1 MQKNHARLLPLT
13 MSQQGV
19 WYGQQLDPQSPKY
32 NIGEC
37 IEIQGPLD
45 EALFLASLEKVSS
58 DCDSLNTEFLEQEDS
73 IRQRVVRTSQGRPRI
88 VDVSTEADPA
98 GAAERFMATDMATT
112 GTLTLPHHAFVLL
125 KLSPDRYYWYIRYH
139 HMVMDGLGASVLAR
153 KAAETYTAAVH
164 GEAAPELFAPLG
176 ALVDDETTYRH
187 SPDFER
193 DQAYWT
199 EKFADIAR
207 TGRDTGNALLAA
219 AHRAGDDTPT
229 PRNGPSQPGDGGEQ
243 HAVRGNHLH
252 QGETLDPQV
261 MDGLRGLAT
270 ATRTTWSAVFVSAVA
285 AYLSRV
291 TGTGDVTIGLAS
303 NGRPGR
309 LRTTPGMT
317 ANILPLRVQI
327 TPGMTV
333 EALVRAV
340 AAEMRLALRHRR
352 YSREQL
358 VRDLRITGD
367 TARLCDVVVNV
378 MPYEYDL
385 DFAGSTGVS
394 RLLSTGPVDDVSLFI
409 SERSEGKGPLI
420 GFDVNP
426 DLYRPEDVRPHQQ
439 GITTLVA
446 ELSRADVNSPL
457 SRLALLDEQTA
468 GQVLAAGRGAH
479 PQRHDGEP
487 ALATLPG
494 LFAARVAA
502 DRCAVAVSGGGVV
515 LSYGELDEV
524 SGVLASCLVGCGVA
538 AEGGVGVL
546 LGRCVAVVTASLA
559 AVRAGGAYV
568 PLDVRWPVERLRQVA
583 DVSGIRVLI
592 VGEELADQA
601 WVEEVRA
608 SLPVVVVDAV
618 GRVVDGAPARA
629 AALPVVAGGER
640 LAYVMFTSGSTG
652 IPKGVGVSHGDVAA
666 LAADSAW
673 AGGVA
678 DAVLLHSAY
687 VFDASTFEIWVP
699 LLNGGRVVVAPEGA
713 LEPHVLRDVVT
724 AEHVTA
730 LFLTTALFNVIAE
743 VDPQALTGVRAVCT
757 GGERAAPRAMQQLA
771 RELPGT
777 RVHHVYGPTETTTF
791 ATHHHVAAETPT
803 GPPPIGH
810 PLDGMRAY
818 VLDSALGLVPP
829 GVAGELYVAGQ
840 GVARGYTG
848 RPGLTATR
856 FVADPFDPSGGRMYR
871 TGDLVR
877 WDADGRLVYLSRADD
892 QVKLRGHRIEPGE
905 IESVLAGLPSV
916 AAACVVVR
924 EDLPGDRQLVGYV
937 VPADGSAMDE
947 SELSASLARVLPP
960 YMVPSLFV
968 ALAALPLTPNGK
980 VDRRALPEPRVPE
993 RTATGRGPRTVREEL
1008 LLALF
1013 ADVLGTDGIGVH
1025 DDFFALGGHSLLA
1038 TRLVSRARSAL
1049 DAELDMRTLF
1059 QHPTVS
1065 ELATAL
1071 ESADRARAALVR
1083 EERPHDLPL
1092 SFAQQRLWFLGRLE
1106 GPGAT
1111 YNIPLVLRLDGP
1123 LDLDAL
1129 RAALADVVERHETL
1143 RTVFVEE
1150 GGAPRQ
1156 HVCGTAEAA
1165 GLVPLRFEE
1174 APGDGDPATAEQWAD
1189 EAIRSAAT
1197 EPFDVSQD
1205 PAIRVRLLRLGAEA
1219 HVLVLVV
1226 HHIAADGWSLA
1237 PLARDLGAAYRARAE
1252 GGAPAWS
1259 PLPVQYADYT
1269 LWQRRLL
1276 GEESDPESLTTRQL
1290 NFWRRA
1296 LTGAPETLA
1305 LPLDRPRPAVSQ
1317 HRGDA
1322 VPFLLTADEHQALVE
1337 LARSCGCTLFM
1348 VVQAAVSVLLSRHGA
1363 GDDIP
1368 LGTAVAG
1375 RTDEALDDLVGFF
1388 VNTLVLRTDVSGEP
1402 TFRELLQ
1409 RVREFDLAAYTH
1421 GDVPFDRVVEALNP
1435 ARSQSRH
1442 PLFQVMLVL
1451 QNQAAAELDLP
1462 GITVTGQPVHT
1473 GVSKFDLTFSLTETH
1488 DEAGRPAGV
1497 DGYLEYSTEL
1507 FEAGTARALTDRL
1520 SRLLAAVVADADQR
1534 VDDIELLDARE
1545 RAVVCEQG
1553 QGSLRR
1559 VPASTVP
1566 ELFSAQVARTPG
1578 AVAVRDGRRVLTY
1591 AELEVEANDLA
1602 HHLVG
1607 CGVGS
1612 EDLVALA
1619 LPGTAEMVVA
1629 MLAVLKAGAAYLPV
1643 DPAYPA
1649 ARIAY
1654 LLEDARPKLLVTGRA
1669 VREQLPS
1676 TDVPFVVMDDS
1687 ASWSVG
1693 RTSGPDSPVSAAGA
1707 AYVIYTSGST
1717 GRPKG
1722 VVVTHASVTHHMAWM
1737 ADHLALT
1744 PEDRVLA
1751 RTSPSFDASV
1761 WEIWLPLLH
1770 GASVCVM
1777 PTDANQDPD
1786 ALIGWMRD
1794 FGATVAQFV
1803 PSHLS
1808 LVLGGGTGAV
1818 PGCLRAVL
1826 CGGEPLMGELVA
1838 RVADAWSVE
1847 VHNLYG
1853 PTEATID
1860 AIVHAVASDGS
1871 VGSDGG
1877 SGPVPIGRPIWN
1889 ARAYVLDGALR
1900 IVPPGVPGEL
1910 YLAGGLLARGYVG
1923 RPGLTASRFVADPFG
1938 PSGGRM
1944 YRTGDVV
1951 RWGGHGR
1958 LEYLGRFDDQVKL
1971 RGYRIELGEVES
1983 ALTALAGVAAA
1994 RVLIR
1999 EDRPGD
2005 KRLVAYVVPTD
2016 GSTVQAAALRAE
2028 LIGTLPE
2035 YMVPAA
2041 FVVLDALPL
2050 LPNGKVDR
2058 RALPAPEVSTGSG
2071 EGRGPHTVQ
2080 EEILCGLFADVL
2092 GRPRVG
2098 VDDGFFDLGGHSLL
2112 ATRLVSR
2119 VRSALGAELAV
2130 RTLFQHPTPA
2140 GLAAALDG
2148 AGRARTPVV
2157 PTERPAT
2164 VPLSFAQQR
2173 LWFLNRLD
2181 GPGAT
2186 YNIPLVLE
2194 LDGTLDAHALHFA
2207 LDDVVERHEVL
2218 RTVFPEQD
2226 GVPRQRVLDASVVD
2240 LDLRVRE
2247 IDAGAL
2253 DAAVRAAVTTPFD
2266 VMTDLPLRSWLFRT
2280 GPQHHVLV
2288 LVLHHIAGDGWSL
2301 APLARDLGDAYRARI
2316 AGKAPDRPAPAVQY
2330 ADYTLW
2336 QRDILG
2342 TEDDSDS
2349 LASQQLAFWR
2359 QALDDLPELLEL
2371 PLDRPRPAAT
2381 DPAGGVFVRTLDSA
2395 LHQRLLDLAQSSG
2408 STLFMVLQAAV
2419 ATVLSRHGA
2428 GTDIPLGTPVAGR
2441 TDEALDELIGF
2452 FVNTLVLRTDVSG
2465 DPTFRELLGRV
2476 REFDLAAYAHQD
2488 VPFEWLVESLNPV
2501 RARNHHPLF
2510 QAMLVLQNQDTAD
2523 TELPGLT
2530 VGSRLAHNG
2539 ISKFDLTFAF
2549 GEDRAQGGLTAGVE
2563 YATAL
2568 FDAATV
2574 EALTGRLVRL
2584 LEAVATD
2591 PDRPLHSY
2599 DLLSDDERAEVVAW
2613 GEGERLPAVTA
2624 GASLPGLF
2632 AARVAADRC
2641 AVAVSGGGVVLSY
2654 GELEEVSG
2662 ALASCLVGCGVAAEG
2677 GVGVLL
2683 GRCVAVVT
2691 ASLAAVRAGGAYV
2704 PLDVRWPVERLRQVA
2719 DVSGIRVLIVG
2730 EEFAG
2735 HGWIAEMRQHVPVVV
2750 VDAVGRVVDGAP
2762 ARAAALPVVAGGERL
2777 AYVMFTSGSTGI
2789 PKGVGVSHGDVAAL
2803 AADSAWA
2810 GGVADAVLLHSA
2822 YVFDASTFE
2831 IWVPLLNGGRV
2842 VVAPEGALE
2851 PHVLRDVV
2859 TAEHVTALFL
2869 TTALFNVVAEV
2880 DPQALAGV
2888 RMVCAGGETASPGAM
2903 QQVAGHLTGT
2913 RVLHVYGPTETT
2925 TFAARHH
2932 VTPDTPSGPPPIGR
2946 ALDGM
2951 RAYVLDAGLGRVAPG
2966 VTGELYLAGP
2976 GVARGYLGRPA
2987 LTATRFVADPF
2998 DASGGR
3004 MYRTGDL
3011 VRWDADGR
3019 LVYLSRADDQVKL
3032 RGHRIEPGE
3041 VEGVLAALPG
3051 VATAYVRVR
3060 EDLPGDRRL
3069 VGYVVPSAGAAPDP
3083 AELASG
3089 VGRALPAYMVPSA
3102 FVVLDAL
3109 PLTPNGKVDHRAL
3122 PVPEASGGGE
3132 GRGPRT
3138 AREEILCGLFAAVLG
3153 VDRVGVADN
3162 FFEAGGHSLLATRL
3176 VSRVRSALG
3185 VEVEVRTL
3193 FEHPTVAGLAAA
3205 LDAADAARPSVLP
3218 EQRPEAMPLS
3228 FAQQR
3233 LWFLNRLEGPGATY
3247 NIPLVLRL
3255 DGPLDVAALGAALS
3269 DLVERHETLRTV
3281 CPVSDGVA
3289 RQLVLAASAVD
3300 LAPRPQ
3306 DVSPAELDQALTDS
3320 VSCAFDVATDAPVR
3334 VRLLRLGAETHVL
3347 VLVVHHIAA
3356 DGWSVAPLARDLGA
3370 AYRARAEG
3378 GAPAWSPL
3386 PVQYADYTLWQRRLL
3401 GEESDPESLTTRQLD
3416 FWRQRLAGAPELLEL
3431 PWDRPRPA
3439 VLRYEGDAFTF
3450 LIDQDTHRGL
3460 SALARASGCTLF
3472 MVVQAAVSVLLSR
3485 HGAGEDIPLGTAVA
3499 GRTDEALDDLVGF
3512 FVNTL
3517 VLRTDLSGDPT
3528 FRELFGRVREFDLA
3542 AFAHQDVPFERLV
3555 DALDPV
3561 RSQDRHPLFQVM
3573 LVLQNQAAADIELP
3587 GLTVTG
3593 QPVHTGVS
3601 KFDLTFSLTEKR
3613 DESGGAA
3620 GIEGHLEY
3628 STELFEAG
3636 TARALTDRLSR
3647 LLAAMVAD
3655 PDQRV
3660 HEVELFTDEER
3671 ARVITAGYGQSRQ
3684 VPRWT
3689 VPELFSAQVART
3701 PGVVA
3706 VRDGRRVLT
3715 YAELEVE
3722 ANDLA
3727 HHLVGCGVGSEDL
3740 VALALPGTA
3749 EMVVAMLAVLKAGAA
3764 YLPVDPA
3771 YPAARIAY
3779 LLADARPKLLVTGR
3793 AVREQLPSTDVPF
3806 VVMDDSA
3813 SWSVGRTSGP
3823 DSPVSAA
3830 GAAYVIYTSGST
3842 GRPKGVVVTHASVTH
3857 HMAWMADHLALAP
3870 EDRVLART
3878 SPSFDASVW
3887 EIWLPL
3893 LHGASTCLV
3902 SPETNRDPDQLL
3914 YRMRDFA
3921 VTVAQFV
3928 PSHLSLVLGG
3938 GTGTTPGSLRAVL
3951 CGGEPLMGELA
3962 ARVAD
3967 VWSVEV
3973 HNLYGPTEATIDA
3986 IVHAVA
3992 SDGSVGSDGGSG
4004 PVPIGRPI
4012 WNARAYVLD
4021 GSLRIVPPGVPGEL
4035 YLAGGLLARGYVGR
4049 PGLTASRFV
4058 ADPFGPSGGRMYRT
4072 GDVVRWDGHGRLE
4085 YLGRFDDQVKLR
4097 GYRIE
4102 LGEVESAL
4110 TALAGVAA
4118 ARVLIR
4124 EDRPGDKR
4132 LAAYLVAD
4140 AGQEL
4145 DAGELRRSLAT
4156 ALPEYMIPAAFVVL
4170 DALPLLPNGKVDRRA
4185 LPAPEPDTH
4194 RSGGQAP
4201 RTDEERILC
4210 AVVAE
4215 TLGIPEVGVDDD
4227 FFALGGD
4234 SILSIQ
4240 VVSRARNEGLVI
4252 TPRDVFVHRT
4262 VAAIA
4267 SAAVPLGAEP
4277 EAATTP
4283 GIGEVPLTPI
4293 AAWFLDRPGTFDGYN
4308 QSSVLRAPAGATEND
4323 IAAALQLLLDHHDM
4337 LRLRVTATPG
4347 GRPGLEVLPQGAV
4360 SARTRL
4366 TRVDIA
4372 GLAGA
4377 RTDALVAEAA
4387 EAARLRLRPGT
4398 GGVLEAVWY
4407 DAGPDRPG
4415 RLLLVVHHLAV
4426 DAVSWRTLTA
4436 DLAAAWH
4443 VVTAGADGDSAPLPP
4458 VCTSY
4463 RRWAELLV
4471 AEARSAER
4479 TAELPFWQETLRTED
4494 PQWGYRPLD
4503 PDRDTADGVR
4513 TLTVTLPAQWTSP
4526 LLTTVPTAFHAGI
4539 NDVLLTGLALAITGW
4554 RAERGSAGG
4563 SAVLLDL
4570 EGHGREQITEN
4581 IDLSRTVGWFTSMYP
4596 VRLDPGPVSR
4606 YEARAFDAPLVD
4618 RALKRVKEQLRAVP
4632 DHGIGYGLLRH
4643 LNPRTRNLL
4652 RDAVTPQIGFNY
4664 LGRYAGSSTAGGTG
4678 DWQLLFDGGG
4688 PRSQDPDMPA
4698 HHVLDINAYTKDLPE
4713 GPQLVAGW
4721 TWPTDLLKE
4730 EDVEELAEG
4739 WLRALRAVA
4748 EHAQAPDAGGYTP
4761 SDLPLVSL
4769 NQAQIDRLQNKLQN
4783 KWGGRK

>member
-1 MQKNHARLLPLT
+1 MPKNHARLLPLT

-45 EALFLASLEKVSS
+45 EALFVTSLEKVSNG
-58 DCDSLNTEFLEQEDS
+58 CDSLNIELIEQGDD
-73 IRQRVVRTSQGRPRI
+73 IRQRVGRALSGCPRVI
-88 VDVSTEADPA
+88 DFSAEPDPA
-98 GAAERFMATDMATT
+98 AAAERFMAADMATA
-112 GTLTLPHHAFVLL
+112 GTPAPPHHAFALL
-125 KLSPDRYYWYIRYH
+125 KLSPDHYYWYIRYH
-139 HMVMDGLGASVLAR
+139 HIVMDGLGCSVLAR
-153 KAAETYTAAVH
+153 KVAETYTAAVR
-164 GEAAPELFAPLG
+164 GEAQPELFAPLST
-176 ALVDDETTYRH
+176 LVDDETAYRQ

-193 DQAYWT
+193 DKAYWT
-199 EKFADIAR
+199 EKFADFAR
-207 TGRDTGNALLAA
+207 TDAAGNALLVAA
-219 AHRAGDDTPT
+219 RQVGDDVSTPRDVASGPGAGDERHSVP
-229 PRNGPSQPGDGGEQ
+229 
-243 HAVRGNHLH
+243 GNHLH
-252 QGETLDPQV
+252 QGETLDPQL
-261 MDGLRGLAT
+261 MDGLRELAA

-285 AYLSRV
+285 AYLARV
-291 TGTGDVTIGLAS
+291 TGASDVTVGLAS

-309 LRTTPGMT
+309 LREIPGMT
-317 ANILPLRVQI
+317 ANILPLRVRI
-327 TPGMTV
+327 TPDMTV
-333 EALVRAV
+333 EALIRTV

-352 YSREQL
+352 YSKEQL
-358 VRDLRITGD
+358 ARDLRITGD
-367 TARLCDVVVNV
+367 SARLCDVVVNV
-378 MPYEYDL
+378 MPYEYAL
-385 DFAGSTGVS
+385 DFAGSAGAS
-394 RLLSTGPVDDVSLFI
+394 RLLSTGPVDELSLFI

-426 DLYRPEDVRPHQQ
+426 DQYRPEDVRPHQQ
-439 GITTLVA
+439 SITALVA
-446 ELSRADVNSPL
+446 ALSRADATSPL
-457 SRLALLDEQTA
+457 SRLTILDEQTA
-468 GQVLAAGRGAH
+468 DQVLAAGRGAPLERRDH
-479 PQRHDGEP
+479 EP
-487 ALATLPG
+487 ARRASLPE
-494 LFAARVAA
+494 LFAARVAV
-502 DRCAVAVSGGGVV
+502 DPCAVAVSGGEVS
-515 LSYGELDEV
+515 LSYGELECV

-546 LGRCVAVVTASLA
+546 SGRSVAVVSVSLA

-583 DVSGIRVLI
+583 GVGGIQVLV
-592 VGEELADQA
+592 VGEEFAGHE
-601 WVEEVRA
+601 WVAEMRQHV
-608 SLPVVVVDAV
+608 PVVVVDAV
-618 GRVVDGAPARA
+618 GRVVGGASASAVASPSVPS
-629 AALPVVAGGER
+629 LPSVCGGGQ

-652 IPKGVGVSHGDVAA
+652 VPKGVGVSHADVAA

-673 AGGVA
+673 GGGVA

-687 VFDASTFEIWVP
+687 VFDASTFEMWVP
-699 LLNGGRVVVAPEGA
+699 LLRGGRVVVAPEGA
-713 LEPHVLRDVVT
+713 LEPHVLRDIVT
-724 AEHVTA
+724 TENVTA

-743 VDPQALTGVRAVCT
+743 VDPQALAGVRAVCT
-757 GGERAAPRAMQQLA
+757 GGERAAPHALQRVA

-791 ATHHHVAAETPT
+791 ATRYHVTPDT
-803 GPPPIGH
+803 PMGPPPIGQS
-810 PLDGMRAY
+810 LDGMRAY

-829 GVAGELYVAGQ
+829 GVAGELYLAGQ

-856 FVADPFDPSGGRMYR
+856 FIADPFDPSGGRMYR

-877 WDADGRLVYLSRADD
+877 WDEDGRLVYLARADD

-916 AAACVVVR
+916 GAACVVVR

-937 VPADGSAMDE
+937 VPADGSSVDE
-947 SELSASLARVLPP
+947 GELSSSVARVLPP
-960 YMVPSLFV
+960 YMVPSVFV
-968 ALAALPLTPNGK
+968 PLATLPLTPNGK
-980 VDRRALPEPRVPE
+980 VDRRALPAPRVPE
-993 RTATGRGPRTVREEL
+993 RTAGRGPRTVREEL

-1013 ADVLGTDGIGVH
+1013 TDVLGTDGIGVH

-1049 DAELDMRTLF
+1049 GAELDVRTLF

-1065 ELATAL
+1065 ALATAL
-1071 ESADRARAALVR
+1071 DTADRARAALVR
-1083 EERPHDLPL
+1083 EERPRDLPL
-1092 SFAQQRLWFLGRLE
+1092 SYAQQRLWFLNRLE
-1106 GPGAT
+1106 GPSAT

-1129 RAALADVVERHETL
+1129 RAGLADVVDRHESL

-1156 HVCGTAEAA
+1156 QVCDAAQAA

-1174 APGDGDPATAEQWAD
+1174 APDGGAPAAVEQWAD

-1197 EPFDVSQD
+1197 EAFDLAGD
-1205 PAIRVRLLRLGAEA
+1205 PAIRVRLLRLGAER

-1252 GGAPAWS
+1252 GRAPDRS

-1269 LWQRRLL
+1269 LWQRRML
-1276 GEESDPESLTTRQL
+1276 GEESDPESLTARQL
-1290 NFWRRA
+1290 GYWRRA
-1296 LTGAPETLA
+1296 LAGAPETLA
-1305 LPLDRPRPAVSQ
+1305 LPLDRNRPAVPQ

-1322 VPFLLTADEHQALVE
+1322 VPFLVTADVHRGLVE

-1348 VVQAAVSVLLSRHGA
+1348 VVQAAVAVLLSRHGA
-1363 GDDIP
+1363 GDDVP

-1388 VNTLVLRTDVSGEP
+1388 VNTLVLRTDLSGDP
-1402 TFRELLQ
+1402 TFRELLE
-1409 RVREFDLAAYTH
+1409 RVREFDLAAYAH

-1435 ARSQSRH
+1435 ARSQSHH

-1451 QNQAAAELDLP
+1451 QNQAADALDLP
-1462 GITVTGQPVHT
+1462 GITVTGQPLHT
-1473 GVSKFDLTFSLTETH
+1473 GISKFDLTFSLTETH
-1488 DEAGRPAGV
+1488 DDAGRPAGV
-1497 DGYLEYSTEL
+1497 DGYLEFSTEL
-1507 FEAGTARALTDRL
+1507 FEPGTARALTDRL
-1520 SRLLAAVVADADQR
+1520 SRLLSAVIADADQR
-1534 VDDIELLDARE
+1534 VDDIELLDAQE
-1545 RAVVCEQG
+1545 RAVALEQG
-1553 QGSLRR
+1553 QGDIRR
-1559 VPASTVP
+1559 LSASTMS
-1566 ELFSAQVARTPG
+1566 ELFSEQAARTPG
-1578 AVAVRDGRRVLTY
+1578 AVAVRDGRRTLTY
-1591 AELEVEANDLA
+1591 AQLESEADVLA
-1602 HHLVG
+1602 GYLSG
-1607 CGVGS
+1607 CGVGP

-1619 LPGTAEMVVA
+1619 LPGAAEMVVA

-1654 LLEDARPKLLVTGRA
+1654 LLEDAGPKLLITERS
-1669 VREQLPS
+1669 VREQLPP
-1676 TDVPFVVMDDS
+1676 TDVPLVVADDA
-1687 ASWSVG
+1687 ASWSVEHA
-1693 RTSGPDSPVSAAGA
+1693 SGPVGPVSAASP

-1722 VVVTHASVTHHMAWM
+1722 VVVTHASMAHHMAWM

-1744 PEDRVLA
+1744 VEDRVLA

-1770 GASVCVM
+1770 GASVCVL
-1777 PTDANQDPD
+1777 PVDANRDPD
-1786 ALIGWMRD
+1786 VLVGWMRE
-1794 FGATVAQFV
+1794 FGVTVAQFV

-1808 LVLGGGTGAV
+1808 LVLGSGTGTA

-1826 CGGEPLMGELVA
+1826 CGGEPLVGELAA
-1838 RVADAWSVE
+1838 RVADVWSVE

-1860 AIVHAVASDGS
+1860 ATAHAVGAGDSS
-1871 VGSDGG
+1871 VS
-1877 SGPVPIGRPIWN
+1877 VPIGRPVWN

-1900 IVPPGVPGEL
+1900 VVPPGVPGEL

-1923 RPGLTASRFVADPFG
+1923 RPGLTASRFVADPFDV
-1938 PSGGRM
+1938 SGGRM

-1951 RWGGHGR
+1951 RWDVRGR
-1958 LEYLGRFDDQVKL
+1958 LEYLGRSDDQVKL

-1983 ALTALAGVAAA
+1983 ALTALPGVSSA
-1994 RVLIR
+1994 RALIR

-2005 KRLVAYVVPTD
+2005 KRLVAYVVPAD
-2016 GSTVQAAALRAE
+2016 GSTVHQAALRTE
-2028 LIGTLPE
+2028 LTGTLPD

-2058 RALPAPEVSTGSG
+2058 RALPAPEASAGGSV
-2071 EGRGPHTVQ
+2071 GRGSHTAQ

-2119 VRSALGAELAV
+2119 VRSVLGVELAV

-2140 GLAAALDG
+2140 GLAAVLDG

-2157 PTERPAT
+2157 RAERPTT

-2194 LDGTLDAHALHFA
+2194 LDGTLDARALRSA
-2207 LDDVVERHEVL
+2207 LGDVVERHEVL
-2218 RTVFPEQD
+2218 RTVFPERD
-2226 GVPRQRVLDASVVD
+2226 GVPHQRVLDPSLVD
-2240 LDLRVRE
+2240 PELRVRE
-2247 IDAGAL
+2247 ITADAL
-2253 DAAVRAAVTTPFD
+2253 DAAVMDAVTTTFD
-2266 VMTDLPLRSWLFRT
+2266 VVIDLPLRAWLFRT
-2280 GPQHHVLV
+2280 DAEHHVLV

-2301 APLARDLGDAYRARI
+2301 APLARDLGAAYRARI
-2316 AGKAPDRPAPAVQY
+2316 SGKASDRPTPAVQY

-2336 QRDILG
+2336 QRHILG
-2342 TEDDSDS
+2342 AESDPDS

-2359 QALDDLPELLEL
+2359 DALGDLPELLEL
-2371 PLDRPRPAAT
+2371 PLDRPRPAET
-2381 DPAGGVFVRTLDSA
+2381 DPAGGVFVRTLDA
-2395 LHQRLLDLAQSSG
+2395 VLHHRLLDLARASG

-2428 GTDIPLGTPVAGR
+2428 GSDIPLGTPVAGR
-2441 TDEALDELIGF
+2441 TDEALDDLIGF

-2465 DPTFRELLGRV
+2465 DPTFRELLDRV

-2510 QAMLVLQNQDTAD
+2510 QTMLVLQNQDTAD

-2568 FDAATV
+2568 FDAATI
-2574 EALTGRLVRL
+2574 EALTGRLIRL

-2599 DLLSDDERAEVVAW
+2599 DLLSDGERAEVVAW
-2613 GEGERLPAVTA
+2613 GEGARLPATTA
-2624 GASLPGLF
+2624 GASLPELF

-2662 ALASCLVGCGVAAEG
+2662 VLASCLVGCGVAAED

-2683 GRCVAVVT
+2683 GRSVAVVT

-2704 PLDVRWPVERLRQVA
+2704 PLDIRWPVERLHQVVE
-2719 DVSGIRVLIVG
+2719 VSGTRVLVVG

-2735 HGWIAEMRQHVPVVV
+2735 HEWIVEMRQRVPVVV
-2750 VDAVGRVVDGAP
+2750 VDAVGRVVGGAP
-2762 ARAAALPVVAGGERL
+2762 EQVASLPVVAGGGQL
-2777 AYVMFTSGSTGI
+2777 AYVMFTSGSTGV

-2803 AADSAWA
+2803 ASDSAWT
-2810 GGVADAVLLHSA
+2810 GGVADSVLLHSA

-2851 PHVLRDVV
+2851 PHVLHDIV
-2859 TAEHVTALFL
+2859 TAENVTALFL

-2888 RMVCAGGETASPGAM
+2888 RMVCAGGELASPGAM
-2903 QQVAGHLTGT
+2903 QQVASHLPGT
-2913 RVLHVYGPTETT
+2913 RVQHVYGPTETT
-2925 TFAARHH
+2925 TFATRYH
-2932 VTPDTPSGPPPIGR
+2932 VTPDTPMGPPPIGQS
-2946 ALDGM
+2946 LDGM

-2966 VTGELYLAGP
+2966 MTGELYLAGP

-2998 DASGGR
+2998 DPSGGR

-3032 RGHRIEPGE
+3032 RGYRIEPGE
-3041 VEGVLAALPG
+3041 VEGVLAGLPG
-3051 VATAYVRVR
+3051 VAAAHVRVR

-3069 VGYVVPSAGAAPDP
+3069 VGYVVPSAGAELDP

-3089 VGRALPAYMVPSA
+3089 VGQALPAYLVPSA
-3102 FVVLDAL
+3102 FAVLDAL
-3109 PLTPNGKVDHRAL
+3109 PLTPNGKIDHRAL
-3122 PVPEASGGGE
+3122 PVPEASGAGE

-3138 AREEILCGLFAAVLG
+3138 AREEILSGLFAAVLG
-3153 VDRVGVADN
+3153 VDRIGVTDN
-3162 FFEAGGHSLLATRL
+3162 FFAAGGHSLLATRL

-3185 VEVEVRTL
+3185 VEVEVRAL
-3193 FEHPTVAGLAAA
+3193 FEHPTVAGLAAV
-3205 LDAADAARPSVLP
+3205 LDAAEAARPSVLP

-3233 LWFLNRLEGPGATY
+3233 LWFLNRLEGPSATY
-3247 NIPLVLRL
+3247 NIPMVLRL
-3255 DGPLDVAALGAALS
+3255 DGPLDVAALGAALG

-3281 CPVSDGVA
+3281 YPVTDGVA
-3289 RQLVLAASAVD
+3289 RQLVLDASAVD

-3306 DVSPAELDQALTDS
+3306 DVSPAELDRALTDS
-3320 VSCAFDVATDAPVR
+3320 VSCAFDVAKDVPVR
-3334 VRLLRLGAETHVL
+3334 ARLLRLGAEAHVL
-3347 VLVVHHIAA
+3347 ALVVHHIAA
-3356 DGWSVAPLARDLGA
+3356 DGWSVAPLARDVGA

-3378 GAPAWSPL
+3378 GAPEWSPL
-3386 PVQYADYTLWQRRLL
+3386 PVQYADYTLWQRRML
-3401 GEESDPESLTTRQLD
+3401 GEESDPESLTARQLD
-3416 FWRQRLAGAPELLEL
+3416 FWRQQLVGIPELVEL
-3431 PWDRPRPA
+3431 PWDRQRPA
-3439 VLRYEGDAFTF
+3439 VLKHEGDALTF
-3450 LIDQDTHRGL
+3450 VIDQDTHRGL
-3460 SALARASGCTLF
+3460 IELARSCGCTLF
-3472 MVVQAAVSVLLSR
+3472 MVVQAAVAVLLSR
-3485 HGAGEDIPLGTAVA
+3485 HGAGDDVPLGTAVA

-3528 FRELFGRVREFDLA
+3528 FRELLDRIREFDLA

-3555 DALDPV
+3555 EALNPV

-3573 LVLQNQAAADIELP
+3573 LVLQNQAAADVELP
-3587 GLTVTG
+3587 GITVTA
-3593 QPVHTGVS
+3593 QPVQTGIS

-3613 DESGGAA
+3613 DEAGSAA
-3620 GIEGHLEY
+3620 GIEGHLEF
-3628 STELFEAG
+3628 STELFEPD
-3636 TARALTDRLSR
+3636 TVQALADRLSR
-3647 LLAAMVAD
+3647 LLATVVAD

-3671 ARVITAGYGQSRQ
+3671 SRVIAAGCGQSRQ
-3684 VPRWT
+3684 MLRLT
-3689 VPELFSAQVART
+3689 VPELFSEQAART
-3701 PGVVA
+3701 PGAVA
-3706 VRDGRRVLT
+3706 VRDGRRTLT
-3715 YAELEVE
+3715 YAQLESE
-3722 ANDLA
+3722 ADVLA
-3727 HHLVGCGVGSEDL
+3727 GYLSGCGVGPEDL
-3740 VALALPGTA
+3740 VALALPGAA
-3749 EMVVAMLAVLKAGAA
+3749 EMVVVMLAVLKAGAA

-3779 LLADARPKLLVTGR
+3779 LLEDAGPKLLITER
-3793 AVREQLPSTDVPF
+3793 SVREQLPPTDVPL
-3806 VVMDDSA
+3806 VVADDAA
-3813 SWSVGRTSGP
+3813 SWSVEHASGP
-3823 DSPVSAA
+3823 VGPVSAA
-3830 GAAYVIYTSGST
+3830 SPAYVIYTSGST
-3842 GRPKGVVVTHASVTH
+3842 GRPKGVVVTHASMAH
-3857 HMAWMADHLALAP
+3857 HMAWMADHLALTV

-3914 YRMRDFA
+3914 YRMREFG
-3921 VTVAQFV
+3921 VTVVQFV
-3928 PSHLSLVLGG
+3928 PSHLSLVLGAG
-3938 GTGTTPGSLRAVL
+3938 GSVPGCLRAVL
-3951 CGGEPLMGELA
+3951 CGGEPLVGELA
-3962 ARVAD
+3962 ARVAGA
-3967 VWSVEV
+3967 WSVEV

-3986 IVHAVA
+3986 TAQA
-3992 SDGSVGSDGGSG
+3992 VGSDQGASS
-4004 PVPIGRPI
+4004 VSIGRPV

-4021 GSLRIVPPGVPGEL
+4021 GALRVVPPGVPGEL

-4058 ADPFGPSGGRMYRT
+4058 ADPFDVSGGRMYRT
-4072 GDVVRWDGHGRLE
+4072 GDVVRWDVRGRLE
-4085 YLGRFDDQVKLR
+4085 YLGRSDDQVKLR

-4110 TALAGVAA
+4110 TALPGVSS
-4118 ARVLIR
+4118 ARALIR

-4132 LAAYLVAD
+4132 LVAYLVAG
-4140 AGQEL
+4140 AGQEV
-4145 DAGELRRSLAT
+4145 DAVELRRSLAA
-4156 ALPEYMIPAAFVVL
+4156 ALPDYMVPAAFVVL

-4194 RSGGQAP
+4194 RTGGQAP

-4210 AVVAE
+4210 GVIAE

-4240 VVSRARNEGLVI
+4240 VVSRARGEGLVI

-4262 VAAIA
+4262 MAAIA
-4267 SAAVPLGAEP
+4267 PVAVPLGAEAETP
-4277 EAATTP
+4277 ATP

-4293 AAWFLDRPGTFDGYN
+4293 AAWFLDRPGRSDGYN
-4308 QSSVLRAPAGATEND
+4308 QSSVLRSPAGATESD

-4337 LRLRVTATPG
+4337 LRLRVAAAPG

-4360 SARTRL
+4360 SARSRL

-4372 GLAGA
+4372 GLDGA
-4377 RTDALVAEAA
+4377 RTEAVVGEAA
-4387 EAARLRLRPGT
+4387 EAARLRLRPDT

-4436 DLAAAWH
+4436 DLATAWQA
-4443 VVTAGADGDSAPLPP
+4443 VTTRATADSSSLPP
-4458 VCTSY
+4458 VRTSY

-4479 TAELPFWQETLRTED
+4479 AAELPLWQEILRTED

-4513 TLTVTLPAQWTSP
+4513 TLTVTLPAQWTGP

-4539 NDVLLTGLALAITGW
+4539 NDVLLTGLALAIAGW
-4554 RAERGSAGG
+4554 RAERGDAGG

-4570 EGHGREQITEN
+4570 EGHGREQIADN

-4606 YEARAFDAPLVD
+4606 YEARAFDGPLID

-4643 LNPRTRNLL
+4643 LNPGTRDLL
-4652 RDAVTPQIGFNY
+4652 KDAVTPQLGFNY
-4664 LGRYAGSSTAGGTG
+4664 LGRYAGSSAAGDAG
-4678 DWQLLFDGGG
+4678 DWQLLFDGGR
-4688 PRSQDPDMPA
+4688 PRSQDPDMPV